1 MFIKKNNLLSG
12 LQISF
17 YFFPIILICGSL
29 LVNLYSILFIL
40 IASIY
45 LLIDKIKIQFN
56 FINISL
62 FLFFLTTIFTSFLNI
77 EIVGQDNFVKSIFL
91 LRFFLL
97 FILIET
103 LFFNKKIKL
112 KYFFYACFFTTL
124 FLSIDLCLQFF
135 YGKNILGFEP
145 WEGRIT
151 GMFRSEAI
159 AGAYIQ
165 KMFIF
170 LLIFFFLI
178 TKNLNNK
185 YLPIILFSLIIIIF
199 GSLISNNRI
208 SFLILISTLL
218 FVIIFYK
225 TLRIK
230 LFICFLFSM
239 VIFIYFY
246 KNNSQINNQYISFKN
261 QITHA
266 FSSEEERRNKFYESN
281 KEKIKLNP
289 DIVKNFDFKISIEH
303 IRIYLT
309 SIKSFKE
316 NILLGNGLKSF
327 RFKCQKFTDQKN
339 FLCSN
344 HPHNYH
350 LEILHDT
357 GLVGFFFIS
366 FFSIGLIIKSIKH
379 ILSKNTFYEK
389 KIILSLILLNF
400 LIEIFPL
407 KSTGSFFTTWN
418 GTILWF
424 SIALV
429 NYYNYVNYYDEKK
442 LL

>member
-29 LVNLYSILFIL
+29 IVNLYSILFIL

-77 EIVGQDNFVKSIFL
+77 EIVGQDNFIKSIFL

-103 LFFNKKIKL
+103 LFFNKKINL

-145 WEGRIT
+145 WEGRVT
-151 GMFRSEAI
+151 GVFRSEAI

-185 YLPIILFSLIIIIF
+185 YLPIILFLLIIIIF
-199 GSLISNNRI
+199 SSFISNNRI
-208 SFLILISTLL
+208 SFLILILTLL

-225 TLRIK
+225 TLRKK
-230 LFICFLFSM
+230 LLICFLILLP
-239 VIFIYFY
+239 IFIYFF
-246 KNNSQINNQYISFKN
+246 KNNSQINSHYVNFIDRIILVS
-261 QITHA
+261 
-266 FSSEEERRNKFYESN
+266 
-281 KEKIKLNP
+281 KLE
-289 DIVKNFDFKISIEH
+289 KNFDLLNKKQTEYAIDSNKNIAAISLPEHFKIYTASIE
-303 IRIYLT
+303 
-309 SIKSFKE
+309 SFKE
-316 NILLGNGLKSF
+316 NKLLGNGLKSF
-327 RFKCQKFTDQKN
+327 RFKCQKFQDQKK
-339 FLCSN
+339 FLCST
-344 HPHNYH
+344 HPHNFH
-350 LEILHDT
+350 LEILHDA
-357 GLVGFFFIS
+357 GLIGFFFIS
-366 FFSIGLIIKSIKH
+366 FFSVGLIIKITKH
-379 ILSKNTFYEK
+379 ILFKNTFYEE

-429 NYYNYVNYYDEKK
+429 NYNNYVDYYDEKK